1 MRCAAVVLLLAFF
14 AFFHFL
20 LSVCCLTKITRYM
33 HSRNVCV
40 FFSLS
45 VYYDVVVGAVVM
57 ATACD
62 AAATV
67 AAAAVPMAAMFIG
80 FVIFIFFLLR

>member
-1 MRCAAVVLLLAFF
+1 
-14 AFFHFL
+14 
-20 LSVCCLTKITRYM
+20 M

-57 ATACD
+57 ATARD
-62 AAATV
+62 A
-67 AAAAVPMAAMFIG
+67 AAAAVYLWLLCSAASSSLFCS
-80 FVIFIFFLLR
+80 LR